1 MTDLRT
7 SATGETDMVCVSA
20 ESADKFVRAC
30 DELLRVIEGDA
41 VGLEAR
47 IYDVVG
53 STWRLGGELRS
64 GRAGRRALR
73 QYGLQPGDGNPTAP
87 QEPTFD
93 RVPPA
98 GHVIHVQGLA
108 LGAAITIVMVLID
121 AHYEGQ
127 RLVRCGVLRHVHDAL
142 IPIRADVTAR
152 RTCEHGREPALA
164 VATTVPSTQRR
175 ASMTADGLAP
185 TGTG

>member
-1 MTDLRT
+1 MTDL
-7 SATGETDMVCVSA
+7 VCVSA
-20 ESADKFVRAC
+20 QSADKFVTAC
-30 DELLRVIEGDA
+30 DELLRVIEGGA
-41 VGLEAR
+41 PGLEAR

-64 GRAGRRALR
+64 DRAGRRALR
-73 QYGLQPGDGNPTAP
+73 RYGLQPGGGDPPAS

-93 RVPPA
+93 RVPPE

-108 LGAAITIVMVLID
+108 LGAAISIVMVLID

-127 RLVRCGVLRHVHDAL
+127 SMVRCGVLRHVHDAL
-142 IPIRADVTAR
+142 IPVRADVAAR
-152 RTCEHGREPALA
+152 RTCEHGREPALELA
-164 VATTVPSTQRR
+164 ATMPSKQARG
-175 ASMTADGLAP
+175 AMTAAPLAP